1 MKFEDV
7 KYKLNEFWSEFKQ
20 IKSGIVGIIL
30 LIILLGLLIFEKI
43 IIPFPEASTNWNNAS
58 YWEDNPRSVPP
69 AWSNFFTKEKKAVSD
84 IIIPEDFII
93 NDTGRLKEFTTTI
106 EYDYDYKLPPRDLI
120 FRFEG
125 KGNLIF
131 QIEVERPDG
140 IKHLI
145 MTRRENFVETQNVR
159 ISIHDRAKR
168 EVFGLANQIDYA
180 GASMVNPEHTRP
192 TNIIFATA
200 EEGMLRNQN
209 PLNGTYKFNIKVTS
223 PGTTGELSEP
233 KMVVV
238 GAVSGILGTDG
249 QKRDLWSGIVA
260 GVRWALIIG
269 LLTSI
274 ISVFIGVTYGVV
286 SAFYGGIVDTIM
298 QRIFELFISVP
309 VLPVIIVTS
318 AIFQP
323 SIWLLIGIMCLFF
336 WAGSVRTVR
345 SIGLQIKEETY
356 IEASKA
362 LGAKN
367 KRLIFKHMI
376 PLLIPY
382 SFASMALAVPG
393 AIVYESTISVIGLG
407 DTSIV
412 TWGQILNSAY
422 NSGAMIQ
429 GLWWWIVPPGLMI
442 ALVGMTFAFVG
453 FAMDKILLPKLK
465 TR

>member
-7 KYKLNEFWSEFKQ
+7 KYKLNEFWFEFKQ
-20 IKSGIVGIIL
+20 IKSGIVGVIL
-30 LIILLGLLIFEKI
+30 LIILISLLIFEKI

-84 IIIPEDFII
+84 ILIPENLII
-93 NDTGRLKEFTTTI
+93 NDMGRLKEFTATI
-106 EYDYDYKLPPRDLI
+106 EYDYDYKLPPIDLI

-140 IKHLI
+140 IKHLLI
-145 MTRRENFVETQNVR
+145 TRRENFTEFQNVR

-180 GASMVNPEHTRP
+180 NASMVNPEHTRP
-192 TNIIFATA
+192 TNIIFSKA
-200 EEGMLRNQN
+200 EPNMIKNIT
-209 PLNGTYKFNIKVTS
+209 PLNGTYKFHLKVTS

-233 KMVVV
+233 KMIVV

-336 WAGSVRTVR
+336 WAGPVRTVR

-407 DTSIV
+407 DSSIV